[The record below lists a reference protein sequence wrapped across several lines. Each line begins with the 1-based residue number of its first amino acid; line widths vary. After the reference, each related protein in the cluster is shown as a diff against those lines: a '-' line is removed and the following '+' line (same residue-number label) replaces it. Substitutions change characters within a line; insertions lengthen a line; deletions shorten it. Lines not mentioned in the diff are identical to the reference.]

1 MGINKGSSFLYSLS
15 ALTLGNLCSIVT
27 TKAERAGRKGEPR
40 IIIDFSWLLFKMK
53 SKSSLQDTTQS
64 LNGFLS
70 VLLSEGFF
78 VTIVMDP
85 PNSRHYTKKATI
97 QRNAERDFLIVE
109 AINLKTELLNA
120 SKKLQKHQ
128 YNSAEEKDNI
138 IDRIKMLEKK
148 IRSCENKSLSRLT
161 EEYIEYCT
169 TQVLKFVSK
178 WNDQVT
184 TMTGLYQADTTIA
197 DLLSNRKVDVAVGND
212 CDFSYLCGR
221 HSLQITDFKL
231 GKLKTSRGRKSH
243 STTNETFLKT
253 DHALSNICLSCSNIE
268 DIDLCSEITRI
279 KYDIPKATPI
289 LNDMKDIRCRCLV
302 AVLLGNDTFPPSLK
316 KHTILT

>member
-1 MGINKGSSFLYSLS
+1 M
-15 ALTLGNLCSIVT
+15 
-27 TKAERAGRKGEPR
+27 
-40 IIIDFSWLLFKMK
+40 
-53 SKSSLQDTTQS
+53 
-64 LNGFLS
+64 
-70 VLLSEGFF
+70 
-78 VTIVMDP
+78 
-85 PNSRHYTKKATI
+85 
-97 QRNAERDFLIVE
+97 
-109 AINLKTELLNA
+109 
-120 SKKLQKHQ
+120 
-128 YNSAEEKDNI
+128 
-138 IDRIKMLEKK
+138 
-148 IRSCENKSLSRLT
+148 SRLT

-316 KHTILT
+316 KHTILTGISVTTITEIVQKTKTLQQSTQQEMYDCFLECLFQKIPDKNKKIASCHN